1 MPCLVDVHTHVQF
14 AAYASDYREVVRRAL
29 DDGTWLV
36 NIGTQRDTS
45 AKAVEIAEGY
55 PEGVYAAIGLH
66 PVHTEKSF
74 RDAEE
79 LGAAPQKLG
88 EPRLDFV
95 SRREEFYHD
104 YYLKLGR
111 NNKVVAV
118 GECGLDYY
126 HLGEESKARQEKA
139 LVMQIEAAKELG
151 KPLMIHCRNAFPDLI
166 KIFKRE
172 SAKLLNPSP
181 GIIHFFTGTTD
192 DAAALKEMGFYF
204 SFGGVTTFARDYD
217 EAIKLIGLDRILLE
231 TDAPYVSPVPYRG
244 KRNEPAYVR
253 YVPGA
258 IANVLGLDS
267 DTVAEATT
275 ANAMRVLRLKPK
287 SV

>member
-74 RDAEE
+74 RDEQE
-79 LGAAPQKLG
+79 LGGG
-88 EPRLDFV
+88 EAVKAFTSRGEEVDADF
-95 SRREEFYHD
+95 YI
-104 YYLKLGR
+104 KLGR

-139 LVMQIEAAKELG
+139 LVTQIEAAKELG

>member
-1 MPCLVDVHTHVQF
+1 MPRLVDVHTHVQF

-74 RDAEE
+74 RDEQE
-79 LGAAPQKLG
+79 LGGG
-88 EPRLDFV
+88 EAVKAFTSRGEEVDADF
-95 SRREEFYHD
+95 YI
-104 YYLKLGR
+104 KLGR

-139 LVMQIEAAKELG
+139 LVTQIEAAKELG